1 MFQLVMNYALD
12 IINFTAYNLM
22 MFLTFKH
29 NAKSKFQLTQ
39 LVNYLKVELKI

>member
-12 IINFTAYNLM
+12 IINFTAYNLKKKM

-29 NAKSKFQLTQ
+29 NAKSEFQLAQ
-39 LVNYLKVELKI
+39 LVKFLKI